1 MRVSVNWLKELVEF
15 DFSPEALADALTMAG
30 FEVEDIEDRQSWAD
44 GVVVGRVV
52 DRKPHP
58 DAEKLSVCTVD
69 IGQAEKSTIVCGAA
83 NVGADMC
90 VPVATVGSYL
100 PKVDLKI
107 KPRELRGVPSA
118 GMICSLAELGLAKD
132 AEGIHIF
139 DETSFEKGEF
149 ATGDDVR
156 PLLGLNDFVLDVTS
170 TANRADALSLVGI
183 AREIS
188 AITGNPLKLPTA
200 ESLSGADKAPSQ
212 VKVELS
218 EPKACPIYIGSV
230 LENIKIAPSPSWL
243 QQRLIAAGTRAI
255 NNVVD
260 ITNYVLL
267 EWGQPLHAFDLD
279 RLTAAAE
286 SAPVTVGV
294 RFANE
299 KETLTTLDDKERK
312 LEAETLLITA
322 NDQPVALAGVMG
334 GGATEVEDD
343 TKNVFLE
350 AAYFDSAA
358 IRKSGR
364 SQGLRTEAS
373 ARYERGVNPAEL
385 KLASDRALQ
394 LLIEIAGAT
403 LTGQVEDRTDIGNIT
418 PTREVPL
425 RLSRIN
431 QILGKVTDQGK
442 TPQYLDGKTV
452 ETLLSKLGCKATA
465 TGEGVWNVEVPPY
478 RYRDLEREI
487 DLIEEVARLYG
498 YDSFDYTLPSQTSR
512 GYLSDDAILSRKVR
526 NAFRAAGLTETI
538 HYSLTS
544 PSSEQQVVLAN
555 PLFTEYSALR
565 IDLLD
570 GLIEAF
576 QLNINQGNGPLNAFE
591 IGNVFNKPEKAP
603 EGEPIESIKV
613 AGIMGGDARRGR
625 WVNSNQETPM
635 TWYEAKGILERVFN
649 NLGLDVDYRTDAGEA
664 RLHPGRTASLW
675 VRGRTNLGRF
685 GQLHPELRRDKDLPE
700 AVYVFELN
708 WDVLVTCLTGKS
720 GKAVKY
726 KAYSTY
732 PSSDRDLAFFAPVTI
747 SVSELQQVMSKSGGK
762 LLDSVMLF
770 DEYRGKNVPEGER
783 SLAFRLVY
791 RAGDRTLTDKDIDP
805 VHQKVRAAL
814 EKKYSVSLRS

>member
-1 MRVSVNWLKELVEF
+1 MRVSVNWLKDLVEF
-15 DFSPEALADALTMAG
+15 DLSPEALADALTMAG

-44 GVVVGRVV
+44 GVVVGRVI
-52 DRKPHP
+52 DRQPHP

-69 IGQAEKSTIVCGAA
+69 IGADEKSTIVCGAA

-107 KPRELRGVPSA
+107 KPRKLRGVPSA

-132 AEGIHIF
+132 SEGIHVF
-139 DETSFEKGEF
+139 DEARFERGEM
-149 ATGDDVR
+149 APGDDVR

-183 AREIS
+183 AREIA

-200 ESLSGADKAPSQ
+200 KPLSGAEKSPAQ
-212 VKVELS
+212 VGIALS

-230 LENIKIAPSPSWL
+230 LENIKIEPSPAWL
-243 QQRLIAAGTRAI
+243 QQRLVAAGTRAI

-279 RLTAAAE
+279 RLTKVAGGE
-286 SAPVTVGV
+286 PVTVSV
-294 RFANE
+294 RFAKG
-299 KETLTTLDDKERK
+299 KETLVTLDDQKRK
-312 LEAETLLITA
+312 LAEQTLLITA
-322 NDQPVALAGVMG
+322 NDKPVALAGVMG
-334 GGATEVEDD
+334 GAETEVEAG
-343 TKNVFLE
+343 TQTVFLE
-350 AAYFDSAA
+350 AAYFDSAV
-358 IRKSGR
+358 IRKSAR

-394 LLIEIAGAT
+394 LLTEITGAT
-403 LTGQVEDRTDIGNIT
+403 LTGQAEDRTEIGNIT
-418 PTREVPL
+418 PTREVDL
-425 RLSRIN
+425 RLDRIN
-431 QILGKVTDQGK
+431 HILGKVTHQGEAR
-442 TPQYLDGKTV
+442 YLDTATI
-452 ETLLSKLGCKATA
+452 ETLLKKLGCKAKSTS
-465 TGEGVWNVEVPPY
+465 EGVWTVEVPPY

-487 DLIEEVARLYG
+487 DLIEEIARLYG
-498 YDSFDYTLPSQTSR
+498 YDRFDYTLPSQTSR
-512 GYLSDDAILSRKVR
+512 GYLSEDAALSRKVR
-526 NAFRAAGLTETI
+526 MAFRAAGLTETI

-544 PSSEQQVVLAN
+544 PNSEEQVVLAN

-570 GLIEAF
+570 GLIDAF

-591 IGNVFNKPEKAP
+591 IGNVFNKPKDKP
-603 EGEPIESIKV
+603 EGDPIESIKV
-613 AGIMGGDARRGR
+613 AGIVGGDARLGR
-625 WVNSNQETPM
+625 WVNSNKEVPM
-635 TWYEAKGILERVFN
+635 TWYEAKGVLQRVFD
-649 NLGLDVDYRTDAGEA
+649 NLGLDVDYRADDSDP

-675 VRGRTNLGRF
+675 VRGRMSLGKF
-685 GQLHPELRRDKDLPE
+685 GQLHPELRRDRDLPE

-708 WDVLVTCLTGKS
+708 WDVLETCLTGKS
-720 GKAVKY
+720 GKAVKFSP
-726 KAYSTY
+726 YSTY
-732 PSSDRDLAFFAPVTI
+732 PASDRDLAFFAPVEV
-747 SVSELQQVMSKSGGK
+747 SVADLQQIIGKSGGK
-762 LLDSVMLF
+762 LLDSVTLF
-770 DEYRGKNVPEGER
+770 DEYRGENVPEGQR
-783 SLAFRLVY
+783 SLAFRLIY
-791 RAGDRTLTDKDIDP
+791 RSGDRTLTDKDIDP
-805 VHQKVRAAL
+805 VHQKVRKAL